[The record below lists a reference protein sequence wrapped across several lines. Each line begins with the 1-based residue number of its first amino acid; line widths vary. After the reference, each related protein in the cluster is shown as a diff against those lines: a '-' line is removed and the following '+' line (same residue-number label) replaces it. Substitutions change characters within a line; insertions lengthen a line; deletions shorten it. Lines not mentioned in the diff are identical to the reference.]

1 MAYTLTI
8 SIALGSSKTGLTLN
22 AQLINT
28 AGGNVGGAVAT
39 GFVEVGAGN
48 YQWTYA
54 SFPDGHRGGVKFYD
68 NADPT
73 TILAFAAINPEE
85 GEYTDQKSSTI
96 ESDVWGYASRTLTQ
110 TAASVTATVS
120 GSTITITTAT
130 SLAATL
136 TGLGNI
142 SARTKLY
149 FTVKAD
155 KTSADTDALIKIEET
170 AGLQIINGAT
180 ATTAANGDITV
191 NNAVT
196 GSITIVLAAAET
208 ANLARKFGLYYDVKM
223 VTASAVTVLTSGQC
237 NVDLPVTRAIT

>member
-1 MAYTLTI
+1 MSYTLDFGL
-8 SIALGSSKTGLTLN
+8 ALGPTQTGLTLR
-22 AQLINT
+22 AQIVDT
-28 AGGNVGGAVAT
+28 AGVSVGSAVST
-39 GFVEVGAGN
+39 GFTEIGN
-48 YQWTYA
+48 GFYLWHYA
-54 SFPDGHRGGVKFYD
+54 SIPDAHRGGVKFYD